1 MKAIRKI
8 VQIDEELC
16 NGCGQ
21 CILDCAEGAIALVDG
36 KARVIADMYC
46 DGLGACLGG
55 CPTNALTIIEREADA
70 FDEEAVEAHLAKA
83 PKRALLNGEAPAAKP
98 APHACGCPGAA
109 PLAMAGAVPANKHAV
124 EQGGCPGSAPMSVAP
139 SVCGCPNAAPQK
151 LGTGRPAQPLNQ
163 LTTALP
169 GQAQGQVPGQLPGQL
184 PGMMHLRQPKGAMLV
199 DIHAAD
205 ANATWPVKLRLMP
218 ASAPLLNGADILL
231 AADCT
236 AFTAARFHGVLKD
249 DRVCLIACPKFE
261 DKEAIVSKLTDI
273 FATANIRSCVT
284 VRMEVPCCGGIAGY
298 CEEALERS
306 GKTIPLQHVKVTRQG
321 GLVEG

>member
-1 MKAIRKI
+1 MKAMRKI

-21 CILDCAEGAIALVDG
+21 CILDCAEGAIALIDG

-55 CPTNALTIIEREADA
+55 CPTKALTIIEREADA
-70 FDEEAVEAHLAKA
+70 FNEEAVEAHLAKT
-83 PKRALLNGEAPAAKP
+83 PKQALLNGEVPTAKP
-98 APHACGCPGAA
+98 APHACGCPGTA
-109 PLAMAGAVPANKHAV
+109 PLKIATKALAKKHA
-124 EQGGCPGSAPMSVAP
+124 CPGSAPMPSAP
-139 SVCGCPNAAPQK
+139 DACGCPNAAPQI
-151 LGTGRPAQPLNQ
+151 LGTGRPGQPLNQ
-163 LTTALP
+163 LATPL
-169 GQAQGQVPGQLPGQL
+169 PGQLPGQL
-184 PGMMHLRQPKGAMLV
+184 PGMMNLQQPATAMLV
-199 DIHAAD
+199 DIHSAD
-205 ANATWPVKLRLMP
+205 ANTTWPVKLRLMP

-236 AFTAARFHGVLKD
+236 AFTSARFHGVLKG

-261 DKEAIVSKLTDI
+261 DKETIVSKLADI

-298 CEEALERS
+298 CGEALERS
-306 GKTIPLQHVKVTRQG
+306 GKAILLQHVVVTRQG